1 MKDLRPWILALGAF
15 AIGTDEFVVAGVLP
29 AIAAELSVSVAAAG
43 HLVTAFALSFAL
55 GAPLLAT
62 LTASWRRRHLLVT
75 TLLLFILA
83 NFAAAAS
90 ATFPQLL
97 VARVLAALA
106 GSLFVP
112 TATAVV
118 AELAPAEH
126 RGRAIAV
133 VMTGLTAAILL
144 GVPIGAWIGAAAG
157 WRACFVFVGGI
168 GLLALA
174 GVAFALPHTATPPAL
189 PLRHRLAPLTRPAIL
204 LALAVVFTASLGSFM
219 TYTYIAPLLHEAAG
233 VEGALVGTSLLVFGM
248 ASIVGSRLG
257 GWGADTLGAETTMAL
272 SLVGMGAALAG
283 LSSLAALGDI
293 AGPAGPAMAADL
305 AGAAAPTSPQAPW
318 ALPAAALLLALW
330 GAAGWALS
338 APMHHRLISL
348 APAQATV
355 VVGLNGAALYLGTG
369 LGASLGSA
377 IVERASAGA
386 LGWWGALLEAVALAL
401 LAASARVS
409 RHERA
414 RGAER
419 QVA

>member
-15 AIGTDEFVVAGVLP
+15 AVGTDEFVVAGVLP
-29 AIAAELSVSVAAAG
+29 TIAADLSVSVAAAG
-43 HLVTAFALSFAL
+43 HLVTAFALTFAI

-62 LTASWRRRHLLVT
+62 LTASWRRRHILIATLLV
-75 TLLLFILA
+75 FSLA
-83 NFAAAAS
+83 NLGAATS
-90 ATFPQLL
+90 ATFTQLL

-118 AELAPAEH
+118 AELAPAEY

-133 VMTGLTAAILL
+133 VMTGLTVAILL
-144 GVPIGAWIGAAAG
+144 GVPIGAWIAAAAD
-157 WRACFVFVGGI
+157 WRASFAFVGAI

-174 GVAFALPHTATPPAL
+174 GVALTLPHTATPPAL
-189 PLRHRLAPLTRPAIL
+189 PLRERVAPLSRPAIL

-219 TYTYIAPLLHEAAG
+219 TYTYIAPVLHQAAG
-233 VEGALVGTSLLVFGM
+233 VEGTHVGTFLLVFGV
-248 ASIVGSRLG
+248 ASVGGSRLG
-257 GWGADTLGAETTMAL
+257 GWGADTFGPEATMAA

-283 LSSLAALGDI
+283 LSA
-293 AGPAGPAMAADL
+293 L
-305 AGAAAPTSPQAPW
+305 AGATSTVAHHAPW
-318 ALPAAALLLALW
+318 AIPAAALLLALW

-355 VVGLNGAALYLGTG
+355 VIGLNGSALYLGTG
-369 LGASLGSA
+369 LGALLGSA

-386 LGWWGALLEAVALAL
+386 LGWWGTLLEAVALAL
-401 LAASARVS
+401 LAASSRVS
-409 RHERA
+409 RREQARA
-414 RGAER
+414 ATT